1 MRGAPAESTAAET
14 AGTDAQPAEET
25 NADSFE
31 ADKEKG
37 LALFR
42 DEDYEGAYEVLAQY
56 ADSGD
61 AEISGVIGYCYYGG
75 WGVEQD
81 DAKAAEYLSIA
92 ADADISEAQYMMGIL
107 YEYGY
112 GVEQDDVK
120 AAEYEAKAADAGYA
134 DAQLEWGISTHTAT
148 AWSRATTRRWN
159 TTRWHPSKAT
169 RSQ

>member
-1 MRGAPAESTAAET
+1 MKKMIAAILALILALGLCACGAAPAESTAAET

-120 AAEYEAKAADAGYA
+120 AAEYEAKGR
-134 DAQLEWGISTHTAT
+134 GCRVRRRTA
-148 AWSRATTRRWN
+148 
-159 TTRWHPSKAT
+159 
-169 RSQ
+169 

>member
-1 MRGAPAESTAAET
+1 MIAAILALILALGLCACGAAPAESTAAET

-37 LALFR
+37 LRLFR

-112 GVEQDDVK
+112 GVEQSYDK
-120 AAEYEAKAADAGYA
+120 A
-134 DAQLEWGISTHTAT
+134 L
-148 AWSRATTRRWN
+148 
-159 TTRWHPSKAT
+159 
-169 RSQ
+169 